1 MTETRTRA
9 GSMLW
14 LLEDGKAPI
23 EEKIARAAAYFES
36 KYGKKATRC
45 KLNRLTLKANEAFP
59 VAVGDVKV
67 LVDTR
72 ELVGH
77 ITIGAD

>member
-1 MTETRTRA
+1 MI
-9 GSMLW
+9 W
-14 LLEDGKAPI
+14 LLEDG
-23 EEKIARAAAYFES
+23 
-36 KYGKKATRC
+36 C
-45 KLNRLTLKANEAFP
+45 KLNRLSLKANEAFP

-77 ITIGAD
+77 ITIGAE

>member
-1 MTETRTRA
+1 MTETRVRA

-23 EEKIARAAAYFES
+23 EEKIARAAAYYES

-45 KLNRLTLKANEAFP
+45 RLDPRTLAK
-59 VAVGDVKV
+59 G
-67 LVDTR
+67 
-72 ELVGH
+72 EL
-77 ITIGAD
+77 

>member
-1 MTETRTRA
+1 MQVEARVRA
-9 GSMLW
+9 GSMIW
-14 LLEDGKAPI
+14 LLEDG
-23 EEKIARAAAYFES
+23 
-36 KYGKKATRC
+36 C
-45 KLNRLTLKANEAFP
+45 KLNRLSLKANEAFP

-77 ITIGAD
+77 ITIGAE

>member
-1 MTETRTRA
+1 MTEARVRG

-23 EEKIARAAAYFES
+23 EEKIARAVAFYEA

-45 KLNRLTLKANEAFP
+45 RLDPRTLAKGEAFP
-59 VAVGDVKV
+59 VSVGEMKC
-67 LVDTR
+67 LVDIR
-72 ELVGH
+72 VLVGH

>member
-1 MTETRTRA
+1 MTEARVRG

-23 EEKIARAAAYFES
+23 EEKIARAAAYFQE

>member
-1 MTETRTRA
+1 MREIRTRA

-23 EEKIARAAAYFES
+23 EEKIARAAAYYLQ

-45 KLNRLTLKANEAFP
+45 RLDPRTLAK
-59 VAVGDVKV
+59 G
-67 LVDTR
+67 
-72 ELVGH
+72 EL
-77 ITIGAD
+77 

>member
-1 MTETRTRA
+1 VSEARMRGR
-9 GSMLW
+9 SMLW

-23 EEKIARAAAYFES
+23 EEKIARAVAFYEQ

-45 KLNRLTLKANEAFP
+45 KLNRLSLKANEAFP

-72 ELVGH
+72 VLVGH
-77 ITIGAD
+77 ITIGGD